1 MLKPQISD
9 AKNAESNLLIDSA
22 NSVCRRISIKAE
34 TAKQEAVTGFIGSH
48 DAFNM
53 EKKELSKTCKEIST
67 ILNAKTRVRD
77 IHIVILNDRY
87 KGGD

>member
-9 AKNAESNLLIDSA
+9 AKNTENNLLIDSA
-22 NSVCRRISIKAE
+22 NSVCRRVSIKAE

-53 EKKELSKTCKEIST
+53 GKNELSKTCKERSIM
-67 ILNAKTRVRD
+67 LNANTRVRD

-87 KGGD
+87 KGDN